1 MFTAFQKPMRS
12 VFRQLGNFRADTNA
26 LAAVE
31 FAMILPVLLVL
42 YIGSVEVT
50 QAISVNR
57 KVTHLASSVA
67 DLVTQTRSVS
77 SSEMT
82 DIFTAATPIL
92 NPYDTAPVKAVVAAV
107 DIDGNGQAKVAWS
120 VAHNSQPYAQNSPP
134 PVTIPAE
141 LLVPNTQIV
150 IGQVEYKLET
160 TFSGFM
166 KDLIGKS
173 SYDFDE
179 IFLLKP
185 RLSDKITYTP

>member
-1 MFTAFQKPMRS
+1 MFATFQNPIRTIIRH
-12 VFRQLGNFRADTNA
+12 FGRFRADTSA

-42 YIGSVEVT
+42 YIGTVEIT

-57 KVTHLASSVA
+57 KVTHLASSLA
-67 DLVTQTRSVS
+67 DLVTQTQSVS
-77 SSEMT
+77 GDEMT

-92 NPYDTAPVKAVVAAV
+92 NPYDTTPVKAVVAAV
-107 DIDGNGQAKVAWS
+107 DIDNNGDAKVAWS
-120 VAHNSQPYAQNSPP
+120 VAHNSQAYAENSPP
-134 PVTIPAE
+134 PVPIPAD

-160 TFSGFM
+160 IFSGFM
-166 KDLIGKS
+166 TDLIGKS

-179 IFLLKP
+179 TFLLKP
-185 RLSDKITYTP
+185 RLSDKISYTP